1 MKDRILMAV
10 GFVMTV
16 GPALATVDAIRIP
29 EPSTITIFGA
39 AAVGAYVVRKFKG
52 RK

>member
-1 MKDRILMAV
+1 MAA

-16 GPALATVDAIRIP
+16 GPALAVDAIRIP